1 MKKLSITLMML
12 CCAIVGNAQVTDEIS
27 AILQVGDNAQIF
39 YGADALIEAMAAAP
53 DRGATITL
61 SSGTFNA
68 AEITKCVNIY
78 GAGWVT
84 ELSPKNN
91 DNLRTT
97 ASCLQLSTTPRT
109 LTCLP
114 NWQPPQHSY

>member
-84 ELSPKNN
+84 EPLSEEQ
-91 DNLRTT
+91 RQ
-97 ASCLQLSTTPRT
+97 SCGQ
-109 LTCLP
+109 
-114 NWQPPQHSY
+114 QHPAYNYQQHHEH

>member
-61 SSGTFNA
+61 SS
-68 AEITKCVNIY
+68 VR
-78 GAGWVT
+78 
-84 ELSPKNN
+84 SMP
-91 DNLRTT
+91 LR
-97 ASCLQLSTTPRT
+97 
-109 LTCLP
+109 LP
-114 NWQPPQHSY
+114 NVSTSTVLAG